1 MEIQAQY
8 LMKCNLPIKQ
18 ENLINERSSVL
29 NPEKRNNAN
38 KILNS
43 IICTHHRS
51 LVGKGGP
58 SSSERRQRWPSFR
71 PRRGQGP
78 FQDASSMSTYLTICN
93 LLFKQE
99 ILQKKREVPYGIQEE
114 KRNNANKIL
123 NSIICTHHRSL
134 VGKGGPSSSERRQ
147 RGQAFVPGEARALS
161 KMRAQ

>member
-1 MEIQAQY
+1 MSRMEIKALMSQY

-29 NPEKRNNAN
+29 NPEKRN
-38 KILNS
+38 S
-43 IICTHHRS
+43 
-51 LVGKGGP
+51 
-58 SSSERRQRWPSFR
+58 
-71 PRRGQGP
+71 
-78 FQDASSMSTYLTICN
+78 
-93 LLFKQE
+93 
-99 ILQKKREVPYGIQEE
+99 
-114 KRNNANKIL
+114 ANKIL

>member
-1 MEIQAQY
+1 MH
-8 LMKCNLPIKQ
+8 
-18 ENLINERSSVL
+18 SSQK
-29 NPEKRNNAN
+29 P
-38 KILNS
+38 
-43 IICTHHRS
+43 CW
-51 LVGKGGP
+51 KG
-58 SSSERRQRWPSFR
+58 RTKLLRKKATWPSFR

-147 RGQAFVPGEARALS
+147 RWPSFRPRRGQGPFQDASSMSTYLTICNLLIKSNKKF
-161 KMRAQ
+161 